1 MQDGMLQLPVVN
13 LQEPAQA
20 PTRGGM
26 NYKPSRF
33 NHFHTLPTGEK
44 LAFNSLSGG
53 LAVLDSEGWARYT
66 ALVKGEPLDPKNPVD
81 QGLVEGRFVVL
92 ENFDELAYLKTLHL
106 RQRYT
111 TEAWSLTICPTIDC
125 NFGCDY
131 CFQRHRVSRMTEA
144 VQAKLLEVFA
154 QKAPRLSKFFVT
166 WFGGEPTLAWDVVQ
180 KLSQGFMEI
189 AERNRVEYSAS
200 LITNGYLLDEG
211 KVADMVRYRI
221 HLVQITLD
229 GDAPY
234 HDQRRHL
241 LTGEGSFERILAN
254 LRLFLGKPVFVH
266 IRVNVDVR
274 NREGVPALLKR
285 LAEEGLA
292 HQENLRVYF
301 APVTST
307 APPSHGVKG
316 FCFTR
321 KDFARIEPEYFT
333 LAESLGLA
341 TLPYPS
347 LQLGGCVAAHPEGFV
362 VEPDGTLQKC
372 WDTVGQPEF
381 AVGNLL
387 EYDPLQLAE
396 NPVYQRWMSWDPFS
410 EELAC
415 SRCTWLPACMGGC
428 PLKVVFPEA
437 MPEGKVELECTTF
450 KWNWKRTFTLLASK
464 LALIHRGHE
473 YAWGPLEEGC
483 WFPLL

>member
-1 MQDGMLQLPVVN
+1 MPEGVLQLPMVN
-13 LQEPAQA
+13 LQEPAAALTQ
-20 PTRGGM
+20 GGTT
-26 NYKPSRF
+26 YKPSRF

-53 LAVLDSEGWARYT
+53 LAVLDPEGWARYT
-66 ALVKGEPLDPKNPVD
+66 ALTKGEPLDPNNSVD
-81 QGLVEGRFVVL
+81 QGLVEGRFVVP

-106 RQRYT
+106 RERYAT
-111 TEAWSLTICPTIDC
+111 DAWSLTICPTIDC

-131 CFQRHRVSRMTEA
+131 CFQRHRASRMTEA

-166 WFGGEPTLAWDVVQ
+166 WFGGEPTLAWDVVR

-200 LITNGYLLDEG
+200 LITNGYLLDEE
-211 KVADMVRYRI
+211 KVEDMIRYRI

-254 LRLFLGKPVFVH
+254 LRLFLGKSVFVH

-321 KDFARIEPEYFT
+321 KDFAKIEPEYFT

-347 LQLGGCVAAHPEGFV
+347 LQLGGCVAAQPEGFV

-381 AVGNLL
+381 AVGNIL

-410 EELAC
+410 EEIAC

-450 KWNWKRTFTLLASK
+450 KWNWKRTFTLLAER
-464 LALIHRGHE
+464 AGEAQPAPRPCTG
-473 YAWGPLEEGC
+473 
-483 WFPLL
+483 

>member
-1 MQDGMLQLPVVN
+1 MLQLLVVN
-13 LQEPAQA
+13 LHEPAQA
-20 PTRGGM
+20 PARGGAA
-26 NYKPSRF
+26 YKPSRF
-33 NHFHTLPTGEK
+33 NHFHTLLTGEK

-81 QGLVEGRFVVL
+81 QGLVEGRFVVP

-180 KLSQGFMEI
+180 RLSQGFLEV

-450 KWNWKRTFTLLASK
+450 KWNWKRTFTLLAER
-464 LALIHRGHE
+464 AGEAEPAPRPCTG
-473 YAWGPLEEGC
+473 
-483 WFPLL
+483 

>member
-1 MQDGMLQLPVVN
+1 MQDGMVQLPVVN

-20 PTRGGM
+20 PTRGGAA
-26 NYKPSRF
+26 YKPSRF

-66 ALVKGEPLDPKNPVD
+66 ALDKGEPLDPKNPVD
-81 QGLVEGRFVVL
+81 QGLVEGRFVVP

-180 KLSQGFMEI
+180 RLSQGFLEV

-381 AVGNLL
+381 AVGNIL

-450 KWNWKRTFTLLASK
+450 KWNWKRTFTLLAER
-464 LALIHRGHE
+464 AGEAEPAPRPCTG
-473 YAWGPLEEGC
+473 
-483 WFPLL
+483 

>member
-1 MQDGMLQLPVVN
+1 
-13 LQEPAQA
+13 
-20 PTRGGM
+20 M

-301 APVTST
+301 A
-307 APPSHGVKG
+307 
-316 FCFTR
+316 
-321 KDFARIEPEYFT
+321 
-333 LAESLGLA
+333 
-341 TLPYPS
+341 
-347 LQLGGCVAAHPEGFV
+347 
-362 VEPDGTLQKC
+362 
-372 WDTVGQPEF
+372 
-381 AVGNLL
+381 
-387 EYDPLQLAE
+387 
-396 NPVYQRWMSWDPFS
+396 
-410 EELAC
+410 
-415 SRCTWLPACMGGC
+415 
-428 PLKVVFPEA
+428 
-437 MPEGKVELECTTF
+437 
-450 KWNWKRTFTLLASK
+450 
-464 LALIHRGHE
+464 
-473 YAWGPLEEGC
+473 
-483 WFPLL
+483 

>member
-1 MQDGMLQLPVVN
+1 
-13 LQEPAQA
+13 
-20 PTRGGM
+20 
-26 NYKPSRF
+26 
-33 NHFHTLPTGEK
+33 
-44 LAFNSLSGG
+44 
-53 LAVLDSEGWARYT
+53 
-66 ALVKGEPLDPKNPVD
+66 
-81 QGLVEGRFVVL
+81 
-92 ENFDELAYLKTLHL
+92 
-106 RQRYT
+106 
-111 TEAWSLTICPTIDC
+111 
-125 NFGCDY
+125 
-131 CFQRHRVSRMTEA
+131 
-144 VQAKLLEVFA
+144 
-154 QKAPRLSKFFVT
+154 
-166 WFGGEPTLAWDVVQ
+166 
-180 KLSQGFMEI
+180 
-189 AERNRVEYSAS
+189 
-200 LITNGYLLDEG
+200 
-211 KVADMVRYRI
+211 MVRYRI

-410 EELAC
+410 EKLAC

-450 KWNWKRTFTLLASK
+450 KWNWKRTFTLLAER
-464 LALIHRGHE
+464 AGEAEPAPRPCTG
-473 YAWGPLEEGC
+473 
-483 WFPLL
+483 

>member
-1 MQDGMLQLPVVN
+1 MRDEMLHLPVVN
-13 LQEPAQA
+13 LQEHATVPA
-20 PTRGGM
+20 RGGTT
-26 NYKPSRF
+26 YKPSRF

-53 LAVLDSEGWARYT
+53 LAVLDPEGWARYV
-66 ALVKGEPLDPKNPVD
+66 ALTKGELLDPNHPVD
-81 QGLVEGRFVVL
+81 QGLLEGRFVVP

-106 RQRYT
+106 RERYAT
-111 TEAWSLTICPTIDC
+111 DTWGLTICPTIDC

-131 CFQRHRVSRMTEA
+131 CFQRHRASRMTEA

-154 QKAPRLSKFFVT
+154 QKAPRLSKFSVT
-166 WFGGEPTLAWDVVQ
+166 WFGGEPTLAWDVVR

-200 LITNGYLLDEG
+200 LITNGYLLDEE
-211 KVADMVRYRI
+211 KVEDMVRYRI

-274 NREGVPALLKR
+274 NREGVPTLLKR

-292 HQENLRVYF
+292 HQENIRVYF

-347 LQLGGCVAAHPEGFV
+347 LQLGGCVAAQPEGFV

-381 AVGNLL
+381 AVGNIL

-410 EELAC
+410 EEIAC

-450 KWNWKRTFTLLASK
+450 KWNWKRTFTLLAERASE
-464 LALIHRGHE
+464 AEPAPRPCTG
-473 YAWGPLEEGC
+473 
-483 WFPLL
+483 

>member
-1 MQDGMLQLPVVN
+1 MQDGMLQLLVVN
-13 LQEPAQA
+13 FHEPAQA
-20 PTRGGM
+20 PARGGAA
-26 NYKPSRF
+26 YKPSRF
-33 NHFHTLPTGEK
+33 NHFHTLLTGEK

-81 QGLVEGRFVVL
+81 QGLVEGRFVVP

-180 KLSQGFMEI
+180 RLSQGFLEV

-415 SRCTWLPACMGGC
+415 SRCTWLPACMGGV
-428 PLKVVFPEA
+428 PL
-437 MPEGKVELECTTF
+437 EGGLP
-450 KWNWKRTFTLLASK
+450 
-464 LALIHRGHE
+464 RGH
-473 YAWGPLEEGC
+473 A
-483 WFPLL
+483 

>member
-1 MQDGMLQLPVVN
+1 MQDGMVQLPVVN

-20 PTRGGM
+20 PARGGAA
-26 NYKPSRF
+26 YKPSRF

-66 ALVKGEPLDPKNPVD
+66 ALAKGEPLDPKNPVD
-81 QGLVEGRFVVL
+81 QGLVEGRFVVP

-381 AVGNLL
+381 AVGNIL

-450 KWNWKRTFTLLASK
+450 KWNWKRTFTLLAER
-464 LALIHRGHE
+464 AGEAEPAPRPCTG
-473 YAWGPLEEGC
+473 
-483 WFPLL
+483 

>member
-362 VEPDGTLQKC
+362 VGPDGTLQKC

-410 EELAC
+410 EKLAC

-450 KWNWKRTFTLLASK
+450 KWNWKRTFTLLAER
-464 LALIHRGHE
+464 AGEAEPAPRPCTG
-473 YAWGPLEEGC
+473 
-483 WFPLL
+483 

>member
-1 MQDGMLQLPVVN
+1 MQDGMVQLPVVN

-20 PTRGGM
+20 PTRGGAA
-26 NYKPSRF
+26 YKPSRF

-66 ALVKGEPLDPKNPVD
+66 ALAKGEPLDPKNPVD
-81 QGLVEGRFVVL
+81 QGLVEGRFVVP

-180 KLSQGFMEI
+180 RLSQGFLEV

-381 AVGNLL
+381 AVGNIL

-450 KWNWKRTFTLLASK
+450 KWNWKRTFTLLAER
-464 LALIHRGHE
+464 AGEAEPAPRPCTG
-473 YAWGPLEEGC
+473 
-483 WFPLL
+483 

>member
-1 MQDGMLQLPVVN
+1 MQDGMVQLPVVN

-20 PTRGGM
+20 PARGGAA
-26 NYKPSRF
+26 YKPSRF

-66 ALVKGEPLDPKNPVD
+66 ALAKGEPLDPKNPVD
-81 QGLVEGRFVVL
+81 QGLVEGRFVVP
-92 ENFDELAYLKTLHL
+92 ENFDELTYLKTLHL

-180 KLSQGFMEI
+180 RLSQGFLEV

-450 KWNWKRTFTLLASK
+450 KWNWKRTFTLLAER
-464 LALIHRGHE
+464 AGEAEPAPRPCTG
-473 YAWGPLEEGC
+473 
-483 WFPLL
+483 

>member
-1 MQDGMLQLPVVN
+1 MPEGMLQLPMVN
-13 LQEPAQA
+13 LQEPAA
-20 PTRGGM
+20 ALTRGGTT
-26 NYKPSRF
+26 YKPSRF

-53 LAVLDSEGWARYT
+53 LAVLDPEGWARYT
-66 ALVKGEPLDPKNPVD
+66 ALTKGEPLDPNNSVD
-81 QGLVEGRFVVL
+81 QGLVEGRFVVP

-106 RQRYT
+106 RERYAT
-111 TEAWSLTICPTIDC
+111 DAWSLTICPTIDC

-166 WFGGEPTLAWDVVQ
+166 WFGGEPTLAWDVVR

-189 AERNRVEYSAS
+189 AEKNRVEYSAS
-200 LITNGYLLDEG
+200 LITNGYLLDEE
-211 KVADMVRYRI
+211 KVEDMIRYRI

-321 KDFARIEPEYFT
+321 KDFAKIEPEYFT

-347 LQLGGCVAAHPEGFV
+347 LQLGGCVAAQPEGFV

-381 AVGNLL
+381 AVGNIL

-410 EELAC
+410 EEIAC

-450 KWNWKRTFTLLASK
+450 KWNWKRTFTLLAER
-464 LALIHRGHE
+464 AGEAQPAPRPCTG
-473 YAWGPLEEGC
+473 
-483 WFPLL
+483 

>member
-33 NHFHTLPTGEK
+33 NHFHTLLTGEK

-81 QGLVEGRFVVL
+81 QGLVEGRFVVP
-92 ENFDELAYLKTLHL
+92 ENFGELAYLKTLHL

-450 KWNWKRTFTLLASK
+450 KWNWKRTFTLLAER
-464 LALIHRGHE
+464 AGEAEPAPRPCTG
-473 YAWGPLEEGC
+473 
-483 WFPLL
+483 

>member
-1 MQDGMLQLPVVN
+1 MQDGMVQLPVVN

-20 PTRGGM
+20 PTRGGAA
-26 NYKPSRF
+26 YKPSRF

-81 QGLVEGRFVVL
+81 QGLVEGRFVVP

-180 KLSQGFMEI
+180 RLSQGFLEV

-381 AVGNLL
+381 AVGNIL

-450 KWNWKRTFTLLASK
+450 KWNWKRTFTLLAER
-464 LALIHRGHE
+464 AGEAEPAPRPCTG
-473 YAWGPLEEGC
+473 
-483 WFPLL
+483 

>member
-1 MQDGMLQLPVVN
+1 MPEGMLQLPMVN
-13 LQEPAQA
+13 LQEPAA
-20 PTRGGM
+20 ALTRGGTT
-26 NYKPSRF
+26 YKPSRF

-53 LAVLDSEGWARYT
+53 LAVLDPEGWARYT
-66 ALVKGEPLDPKNPVD
+66 ALTKGEPLDPNNSVD
-81 QGLVEGRFVVL
+81 QGLVEGRFVVP

-106 RQRYT
+106 RERYAT
-111 TEAWSLTICPTIDC
+111 DAWSLTICPTIDC

-166 WFGGEPTLAWDVVQ
+166 WFGGEPTLAWDVVR

-200 LITNGYLLDEG
+200 LITNGYLLDEE
-211 KVADMVRYRI
+211 KVEDMIRYRI

-321 KDFARIEPEYFT
+321 KDFAKIEPEYFT

-347 LQLGGCVAAHPEGFV
+347 LQLGGCVAAQPEGFV

-381 AVGNLL
+381 AVGNIL

-410 EELAC
+410 EEIAC

-450 KWNWKRTFTLLASK
+450 KWNWKRTFTLLAER
-464 LALIHRGHE
+464 AGEAQPAPRPCTG
-473 YAWGPLEEGC
+473 
-483 WFPLL
+483 

>member
-1 MQDGMLQLPVVN
+1 MQDGRLQLPVVN

-81 QGLVEGRFVVL
+81 QGLVEGRFVVP

-211 KVADMVRYRI
+211 KVADMIRYRI

-450 KWNWKRTFTLLASK
+450 KWNWKRTFTLLAER
-464 LALIHRGHE
+464 AGEAEPAPRPCTG
-473 YAWGPLEEGC
+473 
-483 WFPLL
+483 

>member
-1 MQDGMLQLPVVN
+1 MQDGMVQLPVVN

-20 PTRGGM
+20 PTRGGAA
-26 NYKPSRF
+26 YKPSRF

-66 ALVKGEPLDPKNPVD
+66 ALAKGEPLDPKNPVD
-81 QGLVEGRFVVL
+81 QGLVEGRFVVP

-180 KLSQGFMEI
+180 RLSQGFLEV

-381 AVGNLL
+381 AVGNIL

-415 SRCTWLPACMGGC
+415 SRCTWLPACMGRC

-450 KWNWKRTFTLLASK
+450 KWNWKRTFTLLAER
-464 LALIHRGHE
+464 AGEAEPAPRPCTG
-473 YAWGPLEEGC
+473 
-483 WFPLL
+483 

>member
-1 MQDGMLQLPVVN
+1 MQDGMLQLLVVN
-13 LQEPAQA
+13 LHEPAQA
-20 PTRGGM
+20 PARGGAA
-26 NYKPSRF
+26 YKPSRF
-33 NHFHTLPTGEK
+33 NHFHTLLTGEK

-81 QGLVEGRFVVL
+81 QGLVEGRFVVP

-180 KLSQGFMEI
+180 RLSQGFLEV

-450 KWNWKRTFTLLASK
+450 KWNWKRTFTLLAER
-464 LALIHRGHE
+464 AGEAEPAPRPCTG
-473 YAWGPLEEGC
+473 
-483 WFPLL
+483 

>member
-1 MQDGMLQLPVVN
+1 MKAMQDGMLQLPVVN

-450 KWNWKRTFTLLASK
+450 KWNWKRTFTLLAER
-464 LALIHRGHE
+464 AGEAEPAPRPCTG
-473 YAWGPLEEGC
+473 
-483 WFPLL
+483 

>member
-1 MQDGMLQLPVVN
+1 MRDKVPQLPVVN
-13 LQEPAQA
+13 LQEPATVPA
-20 PTRGGM
+20 RGETTH
-26 NYKPSRF
+26 KPSRF

-53 LAVLDSEGWARYT
+53 LAVLDPEGWARYT
-66 ALVKGEPLDPKNPVD
+66 ALTKGEPLDPNNSVD
-81 QGLVEGRFVVL
+81 QGLVEGRFVVP

-106 RQRYT
+106 RERYAT
-111 TEAWSLTICPTIDC
+111 DAWSLTICPTIDC

-131 CFQRHRVSRMTEA
+131 CFQRHRASRMTEA

-166 WFGGEPTLAWDVVQ
+166 WFGGEPTLAWDVVR

-189 AERNRVEYSAS
+189 AEKNRVEYSAS
-200 LITNGYLLDEG
+200 LITNGYLLDEE
-211 KVADMVRYRI
+211 KVEDMIRYRI

-266 IRVNVDVR
+266 IRINVDVR
-274 NREGVPALLKR
+274 NRDGVPALLGR

-321 KDFARIEPEYFT
+321 KDFAKIEPEYFT

-347 LQLGGCVAAHPEGFV
+347 LQLGGCVAAQPEGFV
-362 VEPDGTLQKC
+362 VEPNGTLQKC

-381 AVGNLL
+381 AVGNIL

-410 EELAC
+410 EEIAC

-450 KWNWKRTFTLLASK
+450 KWNWKRTFTLLAER
-464 LALIHRGHE
+464 AGEAQPAPRPCTG
-473 YAWGPLEEGC
+473 
-483 WFPLL
+483 

>member
-1 MQDGMLQLPVVN
+1 MQDQTIPLPV
-13 LQEPAQA
+13 LTLGEPAPG
-20 PTRGGM
+20 PTFGAKA
-26 NYKPSRF
+26 YKPSRF
-33 NHFHTLPTGEK
+33 NHFHTLPSGER
-44 LAFNSLSGG
+44 LAYNSLSGG
-53 LAVLDSEGWARYT
+53 LAVLDQEGQARY
-66 ALVKGEPLDPKNPVD
+66 AVLAKGVPPDLNNPVD
-81 QGLVEGRFVVL
+81 KGLLEGHFL
-92 ENFDELAYLKTLHL
+92 IPEAFDELAHLKTLHL
-106 RQRYT
+106 RQRYAT
-111 TEAWSLTICPTIDC
+111 DTWGLTICPTIDC

-131 CFQRHRVSRMTEA
+131 CFQQHRASRMGEA
-144 VQAKLLEVFA
+144 VQAKLLELFA
-154 QKAPRLSKFFVT
+154 QKAPRLTRFDVT

-180 KLSQGFMEI
+180 SLSQGFIDI
-189 AERNRVEYSAS
+189 AERNGVEYGAS
-200 LITNGYLLDEG
+200 LITNGYHLNEA
-211 KVADMVRYRI
+211 KVADMLRYRI
-221 HLVQITLD
+221 RLVQITLD

-234 HDQRRHL
+234 HDGRRHL

-254 LRLFLGKPVFVH
+254 LRLFLGQAVFVH

-274 NREGVPALLKR
+274 NREGVPALLRR

-307 APPSHGVKG
+307 APPSHGVKD

-321 KDFARIEPEYFT
+321 KDFASLEPEYFT

-347 LQLGGCVAAHPEGFV
+347 LQVGGCVAAQLEGFV

-381 AVGNLL
+381 AVGNIL
-387 EYDPLQLAE
+387 EYDPLRFAE
-396 NPVYQRWMSWDPFS
+396 NPVYQRWMAWDPFS
-410 EELAC
+410 AELAC

-428 PLKVVFPEA
+428 PLKVAFPEA

-450 KWNWKRTFTLLASK
+450 KWNWKRTFTLLAERAGEAEPAPRPCTS
-464 LALIHRGHE
+464 
-473 YAWGPLEEGC
+473 
-483 WFPLL
+483 